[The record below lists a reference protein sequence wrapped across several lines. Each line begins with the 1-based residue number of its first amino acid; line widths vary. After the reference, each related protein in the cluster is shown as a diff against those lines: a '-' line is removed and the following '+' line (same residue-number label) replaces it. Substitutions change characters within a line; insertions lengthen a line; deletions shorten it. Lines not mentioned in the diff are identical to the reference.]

1 MGRFKEN
8 LQCAVLLPWLEDTV
22 LRKKSSGRKMVKCKM
37 TRYSEEDWK
46 RRGRGTKK
54 RAPFKTSQTFLK
66 RKKKI
71 QGLKERSEGY
81 EVAVVKFSI
90 LEKSFLDFFSL
101 RARNYSFPF
110 ESSPLDPP
118 PFNT

>member
-66 RKKKI
+66 KKK
-71 QGLKERSEGY
+71 
-81 EVAVVKFSI
+81 
-90 LEKSFLDFFSL
+90 KSKD
-101 RARNYSFPF
+101 
-110 ESSPLDPP
+110 
-118 PFNT
+118 